1 VLPALVVTIIG
12 ASNQALR
19 DWEAATAGVS
29 LLSLAFFTGYALEHP
44 TARTMFFN
52 IQLWIIAAVFAE
64 GVVLLINKGR
74 CPLTPWAERHTDD
87 RRPNF
92 DIYLPVWL
100 AKWNKWIFTLLFAL
114 GLGVALWREF
124 AGV

>member
-1 VLPALVVTIIG
+1 MLRFIKSLHTVIWAGFAGAILALP
-12 ASNQALR
+12 
-19 DWEAATAGVS
+19 W
-29 LLSLAFFTGYALEHP
+29 LAWRGERSWAW
-44 TARTMFFN
+44 
-52 IQLWIIAAVFAE
+52 WIIAAVFAE